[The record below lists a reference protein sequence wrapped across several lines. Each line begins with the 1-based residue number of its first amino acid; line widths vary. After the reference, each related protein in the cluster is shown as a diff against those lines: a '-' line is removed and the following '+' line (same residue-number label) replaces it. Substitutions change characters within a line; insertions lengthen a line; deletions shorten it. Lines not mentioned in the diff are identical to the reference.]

1 MTYFITR
8 ISVALIFL
16 YHGVVPKLIYKNDQ
30 EILMNNTLMPFISE
44 GSALFY
50 SGLFEVVYS
59 VALLV
64 FYRSKLLMYPT
75 IVFSIMVTLA
85 LIVKLPQLFQNAFNP
100 LSINFA
106 ILILA
111 ILNIREL
118 KNIKP

>member
-8 ISVALIFL
+8 ISVSLIFL
-16 YHGVVPKLIYKNDQ
+16 YHGLVPKLIYKNSQ
-30 EILMNNTLMPFISE
+30 EILMNNTLIPFMSE

-50 SGLFEVVYS
+50 SGLFEVLYS
-59 VALLV
+59 IALIV
-64 FYRSKLLMYPT
+64 FYRSKIIMYPT

-85 LIVKLPQLFQNAFNP
+85 LLVKLPHLFQNAFNP
-100 LSINFA
+100 FSINFS

-118 KNIKP
+118 KNVRL